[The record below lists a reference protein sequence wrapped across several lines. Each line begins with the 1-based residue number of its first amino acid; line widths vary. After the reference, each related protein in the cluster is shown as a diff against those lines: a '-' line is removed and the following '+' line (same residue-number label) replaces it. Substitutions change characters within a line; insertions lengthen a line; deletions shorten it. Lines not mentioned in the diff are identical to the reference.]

1 MTSTEPSPGTTPD
14 TTADTTPDTTPDAAL
29 PAGER
34 RPPRRQSV
42 RGIVYTM
49 LVVGG
54 MAVLL
59 WALFP
64 RTSENM
70 QPAVDVGAAATGLS
84 EQLGFAPAVPNVG
97 QGWKATSTSAGPGVD
112 GVMTW
117 RVNYVT
123 PRQSWVSLI
132 QGADPT
138 QRWEGVQ
145 VIDGGETGTVTV
157 DGRSFVVR
165 ARPDRDLTG
174 YVLRAGGVT
183 TVFVGKAGRE
193 EIEALIRATPLPAS

>member
-1 MTSTEPSPGTTPD
+1 MTSTEPSPS
-14 TTADTTPDTTPDAAL
+14 TAPDAA
-29 PAGER
+29 PAAAPGAAVAGGR
-34 RPPRRQSV
+34 RPPHRQSV

-70 QPAVDVGAAATGLS
+70 QPAVDVGAAATGIS
-84 EQLGFAPAVPNVG
+84 GQLGFAPAVPAVG

-123 PRQSWVSLI
+123 PRQSWVSVI

-138 QRWEGVQ
+138 KRWEGVQ
-145 VIDGGETGTVTV
+145 VIDGGEKGTVTV
-157 DGRSFVVR
+157 DGHTFVVR

-174 YVLRAGGVT
+174 YVLRADGVT
-183 TVFVGKAGRE
+183 TVFVGKASRE
-193 EIEALIRATPLPAS
+193 EIEALIRATPLTAS

>member
-1 MTSTEPSPGTTPD
+1 MTSSDPSTATDSPAPAPEP
-14 TTADTTPDTTPDAAL
+14 
-29 PAGER
+29 GER

-54 MAVLL
+54 MAMLL

-70 QPAVDVGAAATGLS
+70 MPAVDVGQAATGIS
-84 EQLGFAPAVPNVG
+84 AQLGFVPAVPNVTA
-97 QGWKATSTSAGPGVD
+97 GWKATSTSAGPGVD

-117 RVNYVT
+117 RVNYAT
-123 PRQSWVSLI
+123 PQRSWVSVV
-132 QGADPT
+132 QGKDPT
-138 QRWEGVQ
+138 KRWEGVQ
-145 VIDGGETGTVTV
+145 VIDGGEAGTVTV
-157 DGRSFVVR
+157 DGRTFVVR
-165 ARPDRDLTG
+165 ARPDRGLTG
-174 YVLRAGGVT
+174 YVLRRDGVT
-183 TVFVGKAGRE
+183 TVFVGKAGRA